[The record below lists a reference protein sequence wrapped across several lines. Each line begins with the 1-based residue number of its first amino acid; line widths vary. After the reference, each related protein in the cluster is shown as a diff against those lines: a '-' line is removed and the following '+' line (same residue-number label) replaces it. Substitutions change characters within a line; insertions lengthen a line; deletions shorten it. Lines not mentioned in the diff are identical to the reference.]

1 MEQCGREPHMGQV
14 ARSRVADVRF
24 GLGSVWHE
32 SGMERAR
39 DGAANGL
46 ALDQLITGSGWHE
59 SGLQRMLSACT
70 AARLWCMRPGA
81 SCFDP
86 IVSVHTGWAG
96 PAAGRDGR
104 GAAAAA
110 EPWVRVSARAGAVWW
125 PICYARLPFRAI
137 DEQWRI
143 WHAFGATGGRVFSC
157 MRLNPGLHPYRS
169 TRPALSQAFYVPP
182 KVGAGPASIKEL
194 PWKAP

>member
-110 EPWVRVSARAGAVWW
+110 EPWVRVSVGFRPGRGRFGGRYVKLGSHSARSMSSGG
-125 PICYARLPFRAI
+125 
-137 DEQWRI
+137 
-143 WHAFGATGGRVFSC
+143 FGMHLRATGHWRVCVFSC
-157 MRLNPGLHPYRS
+157 KS
-169 TRPALSQAFYVPP
+169 SQVKSSQVVCA
-182 KVGAGPASIKEL
+182 
-194 PWKAP
+194 